1 MIKIRMREEAVKEWA
16 KDTIKYSDPEKY
28 ADPNF
33 QVEFSPEGM
42 DELEKASI
50 AILLR
55 LIQEA
60 AWDARMK
67 AYVKG
72 EEGNLRVT
80 EENVR
85 GGYLAV
91 VRGMNRDGE
100 YIQMEGYR

>member
-16 KDTIKYSDPEKY
+16 KDTIK
-28 ADPNF
+28 NF

-55 LIQEA
+55 LIQDA

-67 AYVKG
+67 AYLKG
-72 EEGNLRVT
+72 EEGILRVT

-85 GGYLAV
+85 RGYLAV